1 MPTGPETPKSR
12 ILLVEDSVPQAF
24 ALRRLLLENGYE
36 VTVASQG
43 MEALEHLKS
52 NPVDLV
58 ISDVEMPVMD
68 GFETCRHIK
77 SNPAWNHLPVVL
89 LTGLSNPENVLLG
102 LAAGSDYYLTKPFAP
117 KFLLRRIGEIL
128 EQRDFGVPSVDE
140 DVVEVVIHAKPVRL
154 KPARRQMLNLLL
166 STYECAVEQNRELI
180 RVQTDLNELN
190 QALRE
195 QKKQL
200 ELSERNLRDANK
212 LLEELAKEDGL
223 TGLRNHR
230 AFKERLEEEV
240 LRSTRYQLPLSL
252 ILLDVDNFKHFNDNF
267 GHPAGDD
274 VLRSVSRILESQVRN
289 TDLVARYGGEEFVVL
304 LPNTTEVES
313 MTIAE
318 RIRKAVEKS
327 PWDKRAITLSLGVS
341 GLCSSVANGHAL
353 VGLAD
358 QALYESKRAG
368 RNRVTNAGTLATSTA
383 K

>member
-1 MPTGPETPKSR
+1 MESSPPIDKPK
-12 ILLVEDSVPQAF
+12 ILLVEDSIPQAF
-24 ALRRLLLENGYE
+24 ALRRLLVENGYA
-36 VTVASQG
+36 VTCATQG
-43 MEALEHLKS
+43 VEALEQLQKA
-52 NPVDLV
+52 PADLV

-68 GFETCRHIK
+68 GFETCRRIKANPDWSHI
-77 SNPAWNHLPVVL
+77 PVVL
-89 LTGLSNPENVLLG
+89 LTGLSNPENVVLG

-117 KFLLRRIGEIL
+117 KFLLRRIGEIFAHK
-128 EQRDFGVPSVDE
+128 DAKPSPADD
-140 DVVEVVIHAKPVRL
+140 DVVEVVIQGRPVQL

-200 ELSERNLRDANK
+200 ELSEKNLRDANK

-240 LRSTRYQLPLSL
+240 LRATRYQLPLSL
-252 ILLDVDNFKHFNDNF
+252 ILMDVDHFKHFNDNF

-274 VLRSVSRILESQVRN
+274 VLRAVSRILESQVRN

-304 LPNTTEVES
+304 LPNTTEVEA
-313 MTIAE
+313 MIIAE
-318 RIRKAVEKS
+318 RIRKSVEKS
-327 PWDKRAITLSLGVS
+327 PWSKRAITLSLGVS
-341 GLCSSVANGHAL
+341 GLCSTVANGHAL

-368 RNRVTNAGTLATSTA
+368 RNRVTNAGTLS
-383 K
+383 KSDRS